1 MYTIAA
7 VATAANRKPDNR
19 IEGPAPSPG
28 RRLESLRARSLAI
41 LLILA
46 CILSGAAMSASPVA
60 VRYKEGLL
68 HGFLVLSTVDGTPL
82 AEGDLAQVLHGNQIS
97 SRLIFRFK
105 DGSRQEE
112 TAIFSQRRYFRLVS
126 YHLVQ
131 KGPTFPHATEMTIVA
146 STGEV
151 TVNYTDDN
159 GKEKT
164 ANERMKLPPDLANG
178 IVLILLK
185 NLLPDPPPLEVSM
198 VVPTPKPRLVKLAI
212 SSPGKD
218 PFTVAGAGREAQ
230 HFVIKV
236 EIGGIAGLVAPLLGR
251 QPPDSHLWIEGGEAP
266 TFVKSENLAYLDGPM
281 WRVEL
286 VAPVWPRSATPDSKN
301 GSAEKH

>member
-1 MYTIAA
+1 MH
-7 VATAANRKPDNR
+7 
-19 IEGPAPSPG
+19 
-28 RRLESLRARSLAI
+28 ARSLAI
-41 LLILA
+41 LLVLA
-46 CILSGAAMSASPVA
+46 CVLPGSTLSASPVA

-68 HGFLVLSTVDGTPL
+68 HGFLVLSTLDGTPL
-82 AEGDLAQVLHGNQIS
+82 AEGDLTQVAHGNQITS
-97 SRLIFRFK
+97 HLIFRFR

-112 TAIFSQRRYFRLVS
+112 AVVFSQRRYFRLVS

-131 KGPTFPHATEMTIVA
+131 KGPAFPHPAEITIAPA
-146 STGEV
+146 SGEV
-151 TVNYTDDN
+151 TVNYTDDD

-164 ANERMKLPPDLANG
+164 ASERMKLPPDLANG

-185 NLLPDPPPLEVSM
+185 NLLPDPPPLEVSI

-218 PFTVAGAGREAQ
+218 QFSLAGANREAQ

-236 EIGGIAGLVAPLLGR
+236 QIGGVAGLVAPLLGK
-251 QPPDSHLWIEGGEAP
+251 QPPDSHLWVEGGEAP
-266 TFVKSENLAYLDGPM
+266 TFVKSETLAYLGGPM

-286 VAPVWPRSATPDSKN
+286 VAPVWPRGATPEPKN
-301 GSAEKH
+301 GSAGKH